1 MNVDLLITYI
11 FFFFKS
17 ANILVQLC
25 SVEKVSSEERQ
36 AQFEQWKDYYKTAL
50 GALHIWSWRVSPIIF
65 VILLT
70 NSLFV
75 ICELVTTI
83 FIYATINS
91 EPDLADSKRMEMFLK
106 LGAGNMQLTVIFTLI
121 LLICTGAI
129 AMVSVRYKRLRL
141 LVAILR
147 LPKHELQDFEILQR
161 QHAAVTIFDIPITAN
176 TVTTIL
182 HLLFVQ
188 TALVALTSA
197 GS

>member
-1 MNVDLLITYI
+1 
-11 FFFFKS
+11 
-17 ANILVQLC
+17 VQLC
-25 SVEKVSSEERQ
+25 SVEKVSPEERQ
-36 AQFEQWKDYYKTAL
+36 AQFDQWKDYYKTAL

-141 LVAILR
+141 LVAILL